1 MLKWVLKINYIVN
14 IMLLDIYSF
23 TDPNSY
29 MKNEGRLLNID
40 VVLKAILNY
49 NFYLQQSDLRLGLYL
64 FLMTVLT
71 FYVTSL

>member
-1 MLKWVLKINYIVN
+1 
-14 IMLLDIYSF
+14 MLLDIYSF

-29 MKNEGRLLNID
+29 MKNEDRLLNID
-40 VVLKAILNY
+40 VLKAMLNY

-64 FLMTVLT
+64 FLMTVLA